1 MSIAQSFDRRPVPM
15 QSDTALLAIDP
26 NDFRDRFDRGPF
38 LIGHNLCGHPL
49 FEIERLLQLS
59 RVLPEEKVEYHAG
72 TVPLGLDPAKTP
84 RTGLS
89 AAETIRRIE
98 DCKSWMVLRNA
109 ELDAEYRDLLE
120 RCLAEVGAHSEPIR
134 PGMRTFE
141 AFVILSSPAAVTPY
155 HIDPEH
161 NFLLQIR
168 GKKRVTVF
176 DRGLVA
182 DEQLERF
189 FSGAHRNLPFD
200 GSLDMHGQTFELPP
214 GKGIHIPVTAPHHVV
229 NGPGV
234 SVSFSITFR
243 TPDIG
248 RRQDAFAFN
257 AALRKTGLR
266 PSPVGRSARRDAL
279 KSLTMRGWSKSRR
292 VLGLEK

>member
-1 MSIAQSFDRRPVPM
+1 
-15 QSDTALLAIDP
+15 
-26 NDFRDRFDRGPF
+26 
-38 LIGHNLCGHPL
+38 
-49 FEIERLLQLS
+49 
-59 RVLPEEKVEYHAG
+59 
-72 TVPLGLDPAKTP
+72 
-84 RTGLS
+84 
-89 AAETIRRIE
+89 
-98 DCKSWMVLRNA
+98 MVLRNA

-292 VLGLEK
+292 VLGWRNAERLHLTRTRFWATGATQIGSPDLCGYHLDPPRASLLWRFLHRREFRRTSPPLPAQLARCLWIMSARSNAPALRLVSFRLPPSAE